1 MSLAAPGP
9 VLAAGPRPIP
19 DVVRSTLASALTV
32 GLALLLTP
40 LVARPR
46 VLAAAAGA
54 MAFVALATWTVRRHG
69 PLGAWL
75 AALTVSILA
84 GEMSALP
91 LGGQSGRLL
100 WVDGVLALG
109 VAIAAL
115 RGGLTLTVPRAPFLD
130 RQLLLLGWSALTLV
144 TARDPLTGIAEWK
157 EWAVAWAAGA
167 AALTFARD
175 ASRARMLLG
184 VVAVTGALVALAMT
198 WVAFHSALGPVLAV
212 LLKQVDLPW
221 GRTNYLA
228 GLLVLALP
236 VALGLM
242 GHAASRRER
251 LAWLS
256 VTLVNVVGIALSASK
271 GAVVALV
278 VGLGVAFVWG
288 GRGTRATALALLVV
302 MAAVVMV
309 FTVGPLHEVVA
320 YRLQSSALDY
330 SVGERMELYRLAV
343 DTFARQPLLGVG
355 LNNFSVVSNRLTGV
369 DTVPHNLELGFLAE
383 LGLPGL
389 LMVLAWVLALGHSAW
404 RARAA
409 TAPRDRAL
417 GVGLWAAFLAFV
429 VHNQFESTIYG
440 QQYKLLLVV
449 VAAATWRLG
458 ECAHDVRCGSHGSQ
472 QGTRD

>member
-9 VLAAGPRPIP
+9 LLGARPRPISGA
-19 DVVRSTLASALTV
+19 VQTTLAGALAV
-32 GLALLLTP
+32 GLALLFTP
-40 LVARPR
+40 LVARPL

-54 MAFVALATWTVRRHG
+54 VAFTGLATWSVRRHG
-69 PLGAWL
+69 LLGAWL
-75 AALTVSILA
+75 AALTISILA
-84 GEMSALP
+84 GEMSKLP

-100 WVDGVLALG
+100 WADGVLALG

-115 RGGLTLTVPRAPFLD
+115 RGGLAFTTPRAPFLD

-144 TARDPLTGIAEWK
+144 AARDPLTGIAEWK
-157 EWAVAWAAGA
+157 EWAVAWVAGA

-175 ASRARMLLG
+175 ARRARMLLG
-184 VVAVTGALVALAMT
+184 VVAITGALVALGMT

-242 GHAASRRER
+242 GHAASRRGR
-251 LAWLS
+251 LAWLV

-278 VGLGVAFVWG
+278 MGLGVAFMWG

-302 MAAVVMV
+302 AAAVVGV
-309 FTVGPLHEVVA
+309 FTIGPLHEVVA
-320 YRLQSSALDY
+320 YRLQGSALDY
-330 SVGERMELYRLAV
+330 SVGERMQLYRLAA
-343 DTFARQPLLGVG
+343 DTFVRQPLLGVG

-389 LMVLAWVLALGHSAW
+389 LMVLAWVAALGHSAW
-404 RARAA
+404 RARFA
-409 TAPRDRAL
+409 TGPRDRAL
-417 GVGLWAAFLAFV
+417 GVGLWAAFLAFL

-440 QQYKLLLVV
+440 EQYKLLLVV
-449 VAAATWRLG
+449 VAAATWRIG
-458 ECAHDVRCGSHGSQ
+458 ECASTARNGSHGSV